1 MQIASCQLVKIISSI
16 LITEPF
22 LKNQIMICKTIACGY
37 LEGQG
42 NPKLQ
47 VIDDICMNMAV
58 NNRVPSA

>member
-1 MQIASCQLVKIISSI
+1 M

-22 LKNQIMICKTIACGY
+22 RKNQIIICKTIACGY
-37 LEGQG
+37 PEGPG

-58 NNRVPSA
+58 NNRVPAA

>member
-1 MQIASCQLVKIISSI
+1 MQIASCQLIKIISSM

-22 LKNQIMICKTIACGY
+22 RKNQIIICKTIACGY
-37 LEGQG
+37 PEGPG

-58 NNRVPSA
+58 NNRVPAA